1 MTGTGPTSSAGAYR
15 RTRHPRPASPHR
27 EAGRDRIRHP
37 VGRELPEASGFKD
50 SADTEPGGTIIR
62 STESAQG
69 SGRAAAEED
78 APGVRRSGPEGS
90 FDLAP
95 RDDCAL
101 RLWISLARSY
111 QTFTRVVSARV
122 LEYGLT
128 IPQFGILEALYHVG
142 PLSLGDLADKLLV
155 TGGNVTYVMDRLE
168 EQGLVYRQRSDLDRR
183 VVEARLT
190 DEGKALIER
199 IFPDHARFIGRVV
212 DHLEPEEQKELRDL
226 LKRLGKGLAAR
237 NGLPEPTDEPL
248 PDDGS

>member
-1 MTGTGPTSSAGAYR
+1 
-15 RTRHPRPASPHR
+15 
-27 EAGRDRIRHP
+27 
-37 VGRELPEASGFKD
+37 LGFKD
-50 SADTEPGGTIIR
+50 PADTEPGGTIIR
-62 STESAQG
+62 STEGMQG
-69 SGRAAAEED
+69 AGGAGAEGNESRE
-78 APGVRRSGPEGS
+78 RRSGVEGS

-95 RDDCAL
+95 RDDSAL

-168 EQGLVYRQRSDLDRR
+168 DQGLVYRQRSDLDRR

-199 IFPDHARFIGRVV
+199 IFPDHARFIGQVV
-212 DHLEPEEQKELRDL
+212 DHLEPEEQRDLREL

-237 NGLPEPTDEPL
+237 SAAASG
-248 PDDGS
+248 DDPAT